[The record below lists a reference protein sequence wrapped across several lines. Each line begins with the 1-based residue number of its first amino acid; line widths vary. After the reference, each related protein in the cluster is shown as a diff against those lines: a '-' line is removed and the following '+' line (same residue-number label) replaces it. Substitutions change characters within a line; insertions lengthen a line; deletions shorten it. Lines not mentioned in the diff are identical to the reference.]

1 MAVEELTSGVLAQ
14 MLDAS
19 SGTAVADPVCQV
31 LSLKKLQTS
40 NASANV
46 SERYRVVLSD
56 GVYYAQAMLATQ
68 LKPLVEDHTLDK
80 NMVVRITQYT
90 ANTVQNR
97 KILILLNLEVLS
109 PALDHRIGNPQN
121 IEAVQAGGA
130 QGGAA
135 APAAAPAKPA
145 AAPAAAAPSV
155 GAQALAKA
163 NPATGARGVAK
174 ASSGLPVYPIEALS
188 PYQNKWTIKAR
199 VTLKSDIK
207 HWSNARGEGKLFSVN
222 LLDESGEIRATG
234 FNDAVDRF
242 YPLLQE
248 NKVYFISKAK
258 VNIAKKQFSNLPNEY
273 EIALESNSEIEECTE
288 TSDVP
293 EVKYQFV
300 PIDRLSTVEPNQTT
314 DVVAILDSYSD
325 VSEIVSKATQRP
337 IKKRELTLIDSSGM
351 SVRLTLW
358 GQQAENFERTI
369 AGEEKPVLAFK
380 GVKVSDFGG
389 RSLSMFS
396 SSSMSL
402 NPDIPESHGLRG
414 WYDNGGHTAEIKSF
428 TRTDAAPA
436 GAGGALRPNERRT
449 LEQVKDESLG
459 TSSER
464 PDYFNT
470 RATILYIRPNNLY
483 YTACPECNKKV
494 IDEGDGWRCEKCDR
508 SFPAPVRRYIFSA
521 NIADYSG
528 QIWISGFNEI
538 GQQLLGISAD
548 ELDALRNESEAEFKA
563 VLQRA
568 VGRMLLFSCRA
579 KQETFNDTNRVRY
592 TATQAV
598 PIDFDKAGHELAESI
613 HHLLAH

>member
-1 MAVEELTSGVLAQ
+1 MAAESLSEGVLAQ
-14 MLDAS
+14 MLDS
-19 SGTAVADPVCQV
+19 VDGVAVPNPVCQV

-68 LKPLVEDHTLDK
+68 LKPLVENHTLDK

-97 KILILLNLEVLS
+97 KILILLNLEVIS

-121 IEAVQAGGA
+121 IEAMQSTDNKPSGA
-130 QGGAA
+130 IKSTGSP
-135 APAAAPAKPA
+135 APPT
-145 AAPAAAAPSV
+145 SV
-155 GAQALAKA
+155 GAQALSKKPSA
-163 NPATGARGVAK
+163 GAPQGVAK
-174 ASSGLPVYPIEALS
+174 ASSGMPVYPIEALS

-207 HWSNARGEGKLFSVN
+207 HWSNTRGEGKLFSVN
-222 LLDESGEIRATG
+222 LLDDSGEIRATG

-258 VNIAKKQFSNLPNEY
+258 VNIAKKQFSNLSNEY

-288 TSDVP
+288 ASDVP

-300 PIDRLSTVEPNQTT
+300 AIDQLNNIEPNQTT
-314 DVVAILDSYSD
+314 DVIAILDEYSD

-358 GQQAENFERTI
+358 GQQAENFDKTI
-369 AGEEKPVLAFK
+369 GNETKPVIAFK

-396 SSSMSL
+396 SSSMAI
-402 NPDIPESHGLRG
+402 NPDLPECHGLRG
-414 WYDNGGHTAEIKSF
+414 WYDNGGHAADIKSF
-428 TRTDAAPA
+428 QRSDAAIPSA
-436 GAGGALRPNERRT
+436 NASSLRANEQRT
-449 LEQVKDESLG
+449 LEQVKEESLG

-464 PDYFNT
+464 PDYFHT
-470 RATILYIRPNNLY
+470 RATILYVRPNNLY
-483 YTACPECNKKV
+483 YPACPECNKKV

-508 SFPAPVRRYIFSA
+508 SFPLPVYRYIFSA

-538 GQQLLGISAD
+538 GQTLLGISAD
-548 ELDALRNESEAEFKA
+548 DLDALHNENEAEYKA

-568 VGRMLLFSCRA
+568 VGKMMVFSCRA

-592 TATQAV
+592 TATQAIPV
-598 PIDFDKAGHELAESI
+598 DFAKAGHALAESI
-613 HHLLAH
+613 ERLISN